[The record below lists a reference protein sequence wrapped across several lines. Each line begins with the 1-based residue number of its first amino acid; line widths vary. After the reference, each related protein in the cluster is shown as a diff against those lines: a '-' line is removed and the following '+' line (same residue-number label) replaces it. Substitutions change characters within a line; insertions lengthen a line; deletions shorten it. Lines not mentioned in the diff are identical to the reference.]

1 MLKRDLEFIM
11 ATHANFSTH
20 QTKLVTALLCQI
32 SQERE
37 SLSVKREVAWVPRFG
52 EKRNK
57 IRGKKSCE

>member
-1 MLKRDLEFIM
+1 MLKCNLEFTWQHM
-11 ATHANFSTH
+11 PTSSSH
-20 QTKLVTALLCQI
+20 QAKLVTASLCQI

-37 SLSVKREVAWVPRFG
+37 SLNIKQEVAWVPRFG